1 MKKSI
6 EKIIEW
12 TLKYLEMDSNDARD
26 LIFKTGMAESGY
38 RALEGYGNNPAIG
51 FWQVEPFTMNDTIV
65 NYVNYR
71 SGLKSKIY
79 ALGYDDKDSEMRLMS
94 NMALQVAFCRLKYR
108 RDKYALPGMDD
119 IEAQAKYWKRVYN
132 SKEGRG
138 TIEHFIQANK

>member
-108 RDKYALPGMDD
+108 RDKYALPGMDA

-138 TIEHFIQANK
+138 TIEHYIQANK